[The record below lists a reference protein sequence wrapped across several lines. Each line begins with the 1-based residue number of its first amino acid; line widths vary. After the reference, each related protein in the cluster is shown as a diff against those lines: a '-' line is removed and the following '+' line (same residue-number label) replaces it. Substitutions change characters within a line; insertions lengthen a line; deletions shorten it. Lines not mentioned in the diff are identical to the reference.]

1 MTENVYW
8 VLEVAIKPG
17 CFEDF
22 KALASTMVE
31 VTQKNE
37 VGTLNYEWAISDD
50 QKSCHFYER
59 YQDSA
64 TCNGPSKVI
73 WRPLC
78 HAICGAGNYHALRCI
93 WHTKHTSE
101 RCGSGKASSTWDL
114 LWVLVDSEFG
124 ASASVRIL
132 LKIIR

>member
-17 CFEDF
+17 CCEDF

-37 VGTLNYEWAISDD
+37 VGTLNYEWAISGD
-50 QKSCHFYER
+50 QKSCHVNER

-64 TCNGPSKVI
+64 AIMVHLKSFGEHFATRFAELGTTTRFVVYGAPSAQVKD
-73 WRPLC
+73 
-78 HAICGAGNYHALRCI
+78 ALG
-93 WHTKHTSE
+93 E
-101 RCGSGKASSTWDL
+101 
-114 LWVLVDSEFG
+114 
-124 ASASVRIL
+124 SVVYMAPFVGFSR
-132 LKIIR
+132 